1 MPTKIIFGTDGWR
14 GVIAEDFTFESVRR
28 CAQGMARYLM
38 ATQQTT
44 RGIVV
49 GYDTRFESDL
59 FAQAVAEVLAAHGI
73 KVYLVD
79 RPTPTP
85 VISYAILAK
94 RAHGAVNLTSSHNP
108 PMWGGFKVR
117 ADYAGAI
124 APEGLKHIESL
135 IPPPEEIQRMP
146 FDTARD
152 KGLIE
157 IFDPKPAYIKQLDKL
172 VDRAPLRDAGLTVAV
187 DSMWG
192 AGIGWF
198 KNLLGG
204 GATRIVEI
212 HDHRNPIFPEMNNP
226 EPIPPNVN
234 GLMELVKRERAHLGI
249 ATDGD
254 ADRIGGSTEKGVFI
268 HQLQMYALLALYL
281 LEVRGQR
288 GAIVRT
294 LNTTVMLDKLA
305 KRFNVPLYET
315 GVGFKYVAPKII
327 ETNALIGGEESGGYA
342 FQGHIPE
349 RDGIVAGLYLFDF
362 VVQTNKTPSQL
373 IDHLFD
379 LVGPHYY
386 ERIDTSFPE
395 QERGAIL
402 ARLQSAQPSEI
413 AGFKV
418 TGINTL
424 DGFKYLLADGGWLVI
439 RFSGTEPIMRFYAE
453 TTQNHKRHDIL
464 DAGLQLAGLKNYG
477 KR

>member
-1 MPTKIIFGTDGWR
+1 MPTQIIFGTDGWR
-14 GVIAEDFTFESVRR
+14 GVIAEDFTFENVRR
-28 CAQGMARYLM
+28 CAQGMAEYLI
-38 ATQQTT
+38 ATKQTT
-44 RGIVV
+44 RGLVV

-59 FAQAVAEVLAAHGI
+59 FAQAVAEVIAAHGI

-85 VISYAILAK
+85 VISYAILAQN
-94 RAHGAVNLTSSHNP
+94 AHGAVNLTSSHNP
-108 PMWGGFKVR
+108 PIWGGFKVR

-124 APEGLKHIESL
+124 APEGLKRIESL
-135 IPPPEEIQRMP
+135 IPPPEALKRMRWQ
-146 FDTARD
+146 DAQAN
-152 KGLIE
+152 GLIE
-157 IFDPKPAYIKQLDKL
+157 IFDPKPAFLKQLDKL
-172 VDRAPLRDAGLTVAV
+172 VNIEPLRRAGLTVAV

-192 AGIGWF
+192 AGMGWF
-198 KNLLGG
+198 KDLLAG
-204 GATRIVEI
+204 GATRVVEI
-212 HDHRNPIFPEMNNP
+212 HDYRNPSFPEMNNP

-234 GLMELVKRERAHLGI
+234 HLMELVTRERAHLGI

-254 ADRIGGSTEKGVFI
+254 ADRIGASTEKGVFI

-305 KRFNVPLYET
+305 ARFNVPLHET

-327 ETNALIGGEESGGYA
+327 ETKALIGGEESGGYA

-349 RDGIVAGLYLFDF
+349 RDGIVAGLYLLDF
-362 VVQTNKTPSQL
+362 VVQTGKTPSQL
-373 IDHLFD
+373 LDHLFD

-386 ERIDTSFPE
+386 ERIDTAFPE
-395 QERGAIL
+395 EQRRDIV
-402 ARLQSAQPSEI
+402 ARLQSAKPSTI

-418 TGINTL
+418 TGTNL
-424 DGFKYLLADGGWLVI
+424 MDGFKYLLDDGGWMCI
-439 RFSGTEPIMRFYAE
+439 RFSGTEPIMRFYVE
-453 TTQNHKRHDIL
+453 TTQENKRRDIL
-464 DAGLQLAGLKNYG
+464 DAGLKLAGLK
-477 KR
+477 

>member
-14 GVIAEDFTFESVRR
+14 GVIAEDYTFENVRR
-28 CAQGMARYLM
+28 CAQGMAQYLI
-38 ATQQTT
+38 ATKQTT
-44 RGIVV
+44 RGLVV

-59 FAQAVAEVLAAHGI
+59 FAQAVAEVIAAHGI

-85 VISYAILAK
+85 VISYAILAQD
-94 RAHGAVNLTSSHNP
+94 AHGAVNLTSSHNP
-108 PMWGGFKVR
+108 PIWGGFKVR

-124 APEGLKHIESL
+124 APEGLKQIESL
-135 IPPPEEIQRMP
+135 IPPPEQIKRMH
-146 FDTARD
+146 FQDAQA

-157 IFDPKPAYIKQLDKL
+157 IFDPKPAFLKQLDKL
-172 VDRAPLRDAGLTVAV
+172 VNIEPLRKAGLTVAV

-198 KNLLGG
+198 KGLLAGG
-204 GATRIVEI
+204 TTRVVEI
-212 HDHRNPIFPEMNNP
+212 HDYRNPAFPEMNNP

-234 GLMELVKRERAHLGI
+234 HLMELVKREHAHLGI

-268 HQLQMYALLALYL
+268 NQLQMYALLALYL

-294 LNTTVMLDKLA
+294 LNTTGMLDKLA
-305 KRFNVPLYET
+305 ARFNVPLYET
-315 GVGFKYVAPKII
+315 GVGFKYVAPKIV
-327 ETNALIGGEESGGYA
+327 ETHALIGGEESGGYA

-349 RDGIVAGLYLFDF
+349 RDGIVAGLYLLDF
-362 VVQTNKTPSQL
+362 VVQTGKTPSQL
-373 IDHLFD
+373 LDHLFE

-386 ERIDTSFPE
+386 ERIDTDFPE
-395 QERGAIL
+395 EQRGAIM
-402 ARLQSAQPSEI
+402 ARLQSAKPSAI

-418 TGINTL
+418 TGINL
-424 DGFKYLLADGGWLVI
+424 MDGFKYLLDDGGWLVI
-439 RFSGTEPIMRFYAE
+439 RFSGTEPIMRFYVE
-453 TTQNHKRHDIL
+453 TTQENKRRDVL
-464 DAGLQLAGLKNYG
+464 DAGLKLAGLK
-477 KR
+477 